1 MFRCFYFFLPAV
13 KTQKLLIPQKN
24 FDGIIAAPSIHYL
37 FCGDFNFGILGKS
50 KRLFEVISFVCG
62 NKFFMQ
68 NGKQATGETK
78 TSRTCLDPFFKE
90 IKQ

>member
-50 KRLFEVISFVCG
+50 KRLFEVISFV
-62 NKFFMQ
+62 Q

-78 TSRTCLDPFFKE
+78 TSRTCLDPFF
-90 IKQ
+90 